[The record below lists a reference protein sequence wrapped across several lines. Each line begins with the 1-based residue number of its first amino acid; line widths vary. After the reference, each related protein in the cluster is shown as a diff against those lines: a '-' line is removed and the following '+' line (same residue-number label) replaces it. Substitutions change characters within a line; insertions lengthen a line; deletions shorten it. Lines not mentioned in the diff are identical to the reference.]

1 MFVFFR
7 GGKHAVA
14 PKNDGCLPTGGP
26 VLDRNPLTSF
36 AAADVVIV
44 DTYFFAGCVSRCF
57 NHVLAVF
64 GGRRPCACALP
75 RVGATAQDAGGDGA
89 QEGGGETKARGGGA
103 QEETGGGGK
112 EKVRT
117 VT

>member
-89 QEGGGETKARGGGA
+89 
-103 QEETGGGGK
+103 
-112 EKVRT
+112 
-117 VT
+117 